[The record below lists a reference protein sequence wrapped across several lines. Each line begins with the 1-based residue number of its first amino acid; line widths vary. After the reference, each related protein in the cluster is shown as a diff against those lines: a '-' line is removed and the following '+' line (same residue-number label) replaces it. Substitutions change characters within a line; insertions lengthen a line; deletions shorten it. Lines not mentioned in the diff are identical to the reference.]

1 MYLSRVEI
9 NFDNH
14 RRIRDLTH
22 LGAYHNWVE
31 QSFPEEI
38 EQHIRNRHLWRI
50 DELNHKK
57 YLLVLSESKPNLEKL
72 EFYGVPGTAITKRYD
87 TMVEGLN
94 VGETYQFRLTA
105 NPSYKESK
113 KGIVHQPRAM
123 EFHKQWLL
131 QRADKLGFEILR
143 DASGNYA
150 FEIVTKE
157 EPYLIKNNKKFR
169 LSKTTYQGY
178 LKITNLERFKKTLM
192 QGFGREKAFGMGLM
206 TIMPA

>member
-57 YLLVLSESKPNLEKL
+57 YLLVLVNPNL
-72 EFYGVPGTAITKRYD
+72 I
-87 TMVEGLN
+87 
-94 VGETYQFRLTA
+94 
-105 NPSYKESK
+105 
-113 KGIVHQPRAM
+113 
-123 EFHKQWLL
+123 W
-131 QRADKLGFEILR
+131 
-143 DASGNYA
+143 
-150 FEIVTKE
+150 
-157 EPYLIKNNKKFR
+157 KNSN
-169 LSKTTYQGY
+169 STVY
-178 LKITNLERFKKTLM
+178 
-192 QGFGREKAFGMGLM
+192 REQQ
-206 TIMPA
+206 

>member
-113 KGIVHQPRAM
+113 TGIVHQPRAM
-123 EFHKQWLL
+123 EFHQQWLL

-157 EPYLIKNNKKFR
+157 EPYLIKNNKN
-169 LSKTTYQGY
+169 SVC
-178 LKITNLERFKKTLM
+178 LKQHIRD
-192 QGFGREKAFGMGLM
+192 
-206 TIMPA
+206 I